1 MKLTF
6 KERKMTCKPCAASLM
21 SGDSKEV
28 LLTFVIFD
36 VSFGTSFS
44 TLINVAHVPAHCFAF
59 TDFVTDFG
67 VLYYCLGVLYW

>member
-1 MKLTF
+1 
-6 KERKMTCKPCAASLM
+6 M

-44 TLINVAHVPAHCFAF
+44 TLINVAHVPAHYFAF